1 MNDDLSSLNFIA
13 TILASKWTLP
23 VVYALKNRTKRYYEL
38 HQHLPKVSQKVLTS
52 TLRHLERDG
61 LVKRKIH
68 PTIPPKVEY
77 RLTPLGLEVL
87 AMTQKVSDWAENN
100 ELVIQAKDLHFP
112 PDKLSITQ

>member
-1 MNDDLSSLNFIA
+1 VNDDLSSLNFIA

-87 AMTQKVSDWAENN
+87 AMTQNIDQWARTNQ
-100 ELVIQAKDLHFP
+100 LVITAQRVRQTK
-112 PDKLSITQ
+112 Q

>member
-13 TILASKWTLP
+13 TILSSKWTLP
-23 VVYALKNRTKRYYEL
+23 VVYVLKNHTRRYHEI
-38 HQHLPKVSQKVLTS
+38 HKHLPNTTQKMLTA
-52 TLRHLERDG
+52 TLRKLERDG

-87 AMTQKVSDWAENN
+87 IMTQNVSDWVQSNQ
-100 ELVIQAKDLHFP
+100 LVVEAREKQK
-112 PDKLSITQ
+112 SS